1 MDALPPAIRARL
13 FPHEELRNP
22 SGTAPARTTGA
33 RTGSFPDAAKF
44 AAPAVSARI
53 AGNSGATAS
62 APTFTSQAPALT
74 TRGVRAPGG
83 WDTPV
88 DPLQLVW
95 QHGLERD
102 DFEGF

>member
-13 FPHEELRNP
+13 FPSEELRRP
-22 SGTAPARTTGA
+22 TRPVPPERATPAAPEN
-33 RTGSFPDAAKF
+33 F
-44 AAPAVSARI
+44 AANPRAKLPE
-53 AGNSGATAS
+53 
-62 APTFTSQAPALT
+62 PTFTSSAPALT
-74 TRGVRAPGG
+74 THGARALGG